1 MNILFLNHS
10 FNKMSTEK
18 LNDNRKNQIPH
29 PAEVGKVY
37 DSNLYISKTDVK
49 NYLGKNFLPIAI
61 TTTLFAPLERTKTI
75 LQTMDLMSLRS
86 SEKVYKLKVLFPS
99 KQAFNNKNS
108 TENHKLI
115 F

>member
-1 MNILFLNHS
+1 
-10 FNKMSTEK
+10 MSTEK
-18 LNDNRKNQIPH
+18 SNDNKNKQNSNQ
-29 PAEVGKVY
+29 AEVGKVY

-86 SEKVYKLKVLFPS
+86 SEKVYKLRILFPS
-99 KQAFNNKNS
+99 KQTLLNK
-108 TENHKLI
+108 
-115 F
+115 